1 VLPSIG
7 RFLAGYAIGCA
18 VGVAVGVPVGYI
30 RSLEPWVRPVL
41 EFLRSLPAPAIVP
54 IAVLLLGASSGTRI
68 AIIAFGSCWAVLL
81 NAIDGARGVDPLLID
96 TGRVNRL
103 GTVAIL
109 RRIVAPAALPQIFAG
124 LRIALGIALIVMVFS
139 EMIAATSGLGYQ
151 ILTSQRRFLV
161 PETYGGVLL
170 IGLIGWAC
178 SVLFLYV
185 ERRVLSWHVGRLG
198 GAADGR

>member
-1 VLPSIG
+1 
-7 RFLAGYAIGCA
+7 
-18 VGVAVGVPVGYI
+18 
-30 RSLEPWVRPVL
+30 
-41 EFLRSLPAPAIVP
+41 
-54 IAVLLLGASSGTRI
+54 LLGASSGTRI
-68 AIIAFGSCWAVLL
+68 AVIAFGSCWAVLL

-103 GTVAIL
+103 GTLELL
-109 RRIVAPAALPQIFAG
+109 RRIVLPAALPQIFAG

-139 EMIAATSGLGYQ
+139 EMIASTSGLGYY

-170 IGLIGWAC
+170 IGLIGWAF

-198 GAADGR
+198 GAPRGR